1 MHVVKEEHRLVT
13 LGQLL
18 DGSLQIDPIEQ
29 LAQPQIGNAD
39 FESSRTALVV
49 GIYGTLQRVR
59 RQLLLTK
66 AHKSYVGRPA
76 QSRGLEKNQR
86 IRPQGRY
93 FP

>member
-59 RQLLLTK
+59 RQLLLPK
-66 AHKSYVGRPA
+66 AHKSYVGR
-76 QSRGLEKNQR
+76 
-86 IRPQGRY
+86 
-93 FP
+93 